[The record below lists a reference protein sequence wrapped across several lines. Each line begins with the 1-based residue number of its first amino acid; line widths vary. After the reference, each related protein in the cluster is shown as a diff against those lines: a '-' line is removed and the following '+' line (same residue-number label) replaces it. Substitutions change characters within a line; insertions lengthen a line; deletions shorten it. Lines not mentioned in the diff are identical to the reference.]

1 LLLTLLFSTIFW
13 YNSQAEQGEN
23 LTTTKIL
30 IVDDEQQMRLALGE
44 TLRRAGYDTS
54 EAGTPSEA
62 LTLFRRG
69 GYDMVVSDI
78 RMPGMSGIELLSK
91 LKAADP
97 EVPVVMITAYGTIED
112 AVEAMKRGAADYLL
126 KPFSPE
132 YLEGVVARVLGS
144 HSEPEDERYRIVTE
158 DPHMKKLMVFLKR
171 AAATEATIL
180 IQAESGTGKELFAR
194 RIHAD
199 SPRSAKSF
207 VAVNCAAV
215 PENLLESELFGYE
228 KGAFTGA
235 STSKEGK
242 FELADGGSLLLDEIS
257 EMSNLLQAKLLRVLQ
272 EKEIDKV
279 GGRKPIPVDVRVI
292 ASTNTDLAER
302 VRSGVFREDLFYRLN
317 VVPITI
323 PPLRERPGDIPVL
336 AEYFIQ
342 RYGIGGR
349 IKLAKETLE
358 ALLAYRWPGNV
369 RELEN
374 AIQRAVI
381 ICSGV
386 KEEIEPEDIFFPSA
400 AKGPTPG
407 GLQHG
412 GTVREME
419 KELIL
424 ATLKRTGGNRTAAA
438 KLLGV
443 SLRTLRNKLNEY
455 RAEGIEIE

>member
-1 LLLTLLFSTIFW
+1 LT
-13 YNSQAEQGEN
+13 A
-23 LTTTKIL
+23 TKIL

-44 TLRRAGYDTS
+44 ALRRAGYTTS
-54 EAGTPSEA
+54 EAGTPGEA
-62 LTLFRRG
+62 LTLFRKG
-69 GYDMVVSDI
+69 GYGLVVSDI
-78 RMPGMSGIELLSK
+78 RMPEMSGIELLSK

-97 EVPVVMITAYGTIED
+97 EIPVVMITAYGTIED

-144 HSEPEDERYRIVTE
+144 HSEPEEERYRIVTE
-158 DPHMKKLMVFLKR
+158 DPQMKKLLAFLKK
-171 AAATEATIL
+171 AAATDATIL

-199 SPRSAKSF
+199 SLRFGKGF

-235 STSKEGK
+235 STDKKGK

-279 GGRKPIPVDVRVI
+279 GGKNPIPVDVRVI

-323 PPLRERPGDIPVL
+323 PPLRERPGDIQVL
-336 AEYFIQ
+336 AEYFIR
-342 RYGIGGR
+342 RYGGGR
-349 IKLAKETLE
+349 LRLGAAALE

-386 KEEIEPEDIFFPSA
+386 KEEIEPEDIFFSA
-400 AKGPTPG
+400 AAKSPGPA
-407 GLQHG
+407 GLQPG

-455 RAEGIEIE
+455 RTDGIEIE